1 MKQVGKANLIGKF
14 DPGSREWHDL
24 RREGVGGSEIGVI
37 AGLNKWQSAYTLW
50 ATKTGQL
57 EENYT
62 DNDAMFWGR
71 TLEPVILDYFKS
83 KHPEFFV
90 SPGDGTYANV
100 ENPWQHAN
108 PDGFLVDNAGR
119 KGILEI
125 KTAMYE
131 EDWRDGV
138 PKTYMAQLQW
148 YLRVFGFDYGYVAV
162 LFHGNKY
169 AEYYVEYD
177 GFQSDLDADLAFRF
191 LLNVKNETAPDW
203 DGSTSTYETV
213 RALHPEI
220 DPEGSVELGEL
231 GIHYFNAVSDLDKQ
245 EKLVTE
251 LKSRIIDAMG
261 NAKTGLVYD
270 APMVTRQARGTGTP
284 YLVNKRGA

>member
-1 MKQVGKANLIGKF
+1 MEVGNAKLIGRF

-24 RREGVGGSEIGVI
+24 RRDGIGGSEIGII

-50 ATKTGQL
+50 ANKCGLL

-71 TLEPVILDYFKS
+71 TLEPVILDHFKS
-83 KHPEFFV
+83 KHPEFIV
-90 SPGDGTYANV
+90 APGDGTYANS
-100 ENPWQHAN
+100 EASWQHAN
-108 PDGFLVDNAGR
+108 PDGFLVDNSGR

-138 PKTYMAQLQW
+138 PKTYMAQIQW

-169 AEYYVEYD
+169 AEYFVEYD
-177 GFQSDLDADLAFRF
+177 KFASDYDAELAFAF
-191 LLNVKNETAPDW
+191 LLCVKNKTAPDW

-220 DPEGSVELGEL
+220 EPEASVELGEL
-231 GIHYFNAVSDLDKQ
+231 GVHYFNALADFNEK

-251 LKSRIIDAMG
+251 LKSRILDAMG

-270 APMVTRQARGTGTP
+270 EPMVTRQARGTGTP

>member
-1 MKQVGKANLIGKF
+1 MEVGKAKLIGKF

-24 RREGVGGSEIGVI
+24 RREGIGGSEIGVI

-50 ATKTGQL
+50 ATKTGQI

-71 TLEPVILDYFKS
+71 TLEPVILDHFAS
-83 KHPEFFV
+83 QHPELIV
-90 SPGDGTYANV
+90 TAGDGTYANI

-108 PDGFLVDNAGR
+108 PDGFIATPDGR
-119 KGILEI
+119 NGILEI

-148 YLRVFGFDYGYVAV
+148 YLRVFGYDYGYVAV

-177 GFQSDLDADLAFRF
+177 AFQSDLDADLAFRF

-220 DPEGSVELGEL
+220 DPEASVELGEL
-231 GIHYFNAVSDLDKQ
+231 GVHYFNAVSDLEKHD
-245 EKLVTE
+245 KLVTE

-270 APMVTRQARGTGTP
+270 EPMVTRQARGTGTP